1 MEISTAGL
9 RKRVGELYPSPAMLA
24 RFRAAGVP
32 LTLASDAH
40 VPENVGRDFDRALEV
55 ARAAGY
61 DEVTVFEQRVARQVP
76 LG

>member
-1 MEISTAGL
+1 
-9 RKRVGELYPSPAMLA
+9 
-24 RFRAAGVP
+24 